1 MIYQLKVIHSVARV
15 HGEEISEKYKCYESS
30 PNVVSSGHYLQVW
43 VLAQ

>member
-15 HGEEISEKYKCYESS
+15 HGEEISEKYN
-30 PNVVSSGHYLQVW
+30 NVSIPDVVGSGHYLQVW